1 MAASSVSVCGVGSLL
16 FLHLERC
23 KVDRQGKV
31 SDAVTFVSFLVFV
44 RISSSH
50 VHRGDNTAQ

>member
-31 SDAVTFVSFLVFV
+31 SDAVSFVSLLVFV
-44 RISSSH
+44 QILSPH
-50 VHRGDNTAQ
+50 VQ